1 MSVIVLVLKIIGII
15 LLILLGILL
24 AALLA
29 VLFVPVRYR
38 ISGQVEDDSEVHMC
52 ASWLFHLISFSLEY
66 REGENR
72 MSVKLFDFSIRRK
85 PRRTSALD
93 AGEWE
98 DEPEDAETEEA
109 SEDAETA
116 TSEEMPEDVQ
126 APHAGF
132 EENLT
137 EDVPGSPKSN
147 GRPKFLTR
155 LRGFFRKLRRIKE
168 NAGKIWRKLCSFRE
182 LVWKEENKT
191 AILAV
196 LAELKYLFLHF
207 KIRKLAAN
215 LRFGAGDPAL
225 TGQALGVLCMFPFLY
240 RYQVNL
246 VPDFE
251 SGELYV
257 RGVFHMKGRMRVVH
271 FIVSLARLWKKK
283 EVRNLANQLLG

>member
-1 MSVIVLVLKIIGII
+1 MSVIVLVLKIIGIL

-38 ISGQVEDDSEVHMC
+38 ISGQVEDDGEVHMC

-66 REGENR
+66 RDGENR
-72 MSVKLFDFSIRRK
+72 MGVKLFGFSIRRK

-98 DEPEDAETEEA
+98 EEPEDAETEET
-109 SEDAETA
+109 SEDGEAA
-116 TSEEMPEDVQ
+116 APEDAQ
-126 APHAGF
+126 APHAGSG
-132 EENLT
+132 ENLT

-168 NAGKIWRKLCSFRE
+168 NAGKIWRKLCNFRE
-182 LVWKEENKT
+182 IVWKEENKT
-191 AILAV
+191 AFLAV

-207 KIRKLAAN
+207 KIRKLDAN

-257 RGVFHMKGRMRVVH
+257 RGVFHMKGRLRVVH